1 VAGVEI
7 SEELRQQ
14 IGPTVAVP
22 QMMMRIDDPRHYLPE
37 NHAPTAAR

>member
-1 VAGVEI
+1 MLWPV

-14 IGPTVAVP
+14 IGPAVALP

-37 NHAPTAAR
+37 ENHAATAAR